1 MAAQRFVSKVDH
13 WIRALLIGAIV
24 FDLVIMFLLAMRP
37 ADPVTTTVT
46 IVLLAIAIAL
56 FVSLLLRTH
65 YTVDKGVLRIVCG
78 PFRWTISIDQ
88 IGSVTQTRSPLSS
101 PALSLDRLLIRY
113 GKRRRIMVS
122 PVDKHGFLRAIGHDG
137 E

>member
-1 MAAQRFVSKVDH
+1 MAEQRFVSKIDS
-13 WIRALLIGAIV
+13 WIRWVLIAAIV
-24 FDLVIMFLLAMRP
+24 FDLVIMFLFAMRP
-37 ADPVTTTVT
+37 GDPLLTTVT
-46 IVLLAIAIAL
+46 IVVLAMAIAL
-56 FVSLLLRTH
+56 LVSLLLRTY
-65 YTVDKGVLRIVCG
+65 YTVDKGVLRIVSG
-78 PFRWTISIDQ
+78 PFRWTIGIDQ

-122 PVDKHGFLRAIGHDG
+122 PADKHGFLRAIGHDG